1 MLIQLSVMAFV
12 SVSTFYLFSEAKSHD
27 VNDSSFGTTA
37 NVNVFEST
45 ETARM
50 VNWIGFNACIV

>member
-1 MLIQLSVMAFV
+1 MAFV